1 MPRRCFFA
9 WDYSRRVIVIQRY
22 VIPRIC
28 HSKFCPSRHC
38 PSKICNFVPSGQCLS
53 RICIS
58 RHWHSSISRST
69 FCPLMQCPL
78 RICRSRFFFVD
89 AISFE
94 DLSLKIFFHGGIVFR
109 RFVVMYCTVLGIVGH
124 VCVPHLIMQSAVT
137 MSQCHRQAIYYKITV
152 LLCNLLVP
160 ND

>member
-9 WDYSRRVIVIQRY
+9 WDYSCRVIVIQRY
-22 VIPRIC
+22 AIPRIC

-58 RHWHSSISRST
+58 RHWHQSFDILSIDAMSFEDLS
-69 FCPLMQCPL
+69 LKV
-78 RICRSRFFFVD
+78 FFVD

-152 LLCNLLVP
+152 LLCN
-160 ND
+160 